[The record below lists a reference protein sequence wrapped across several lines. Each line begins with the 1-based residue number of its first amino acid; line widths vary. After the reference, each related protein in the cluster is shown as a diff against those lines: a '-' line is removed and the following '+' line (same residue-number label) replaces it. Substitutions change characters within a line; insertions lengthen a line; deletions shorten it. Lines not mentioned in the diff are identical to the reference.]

1 MDILDHHFSF
11 PTARFWRGCHMTDGE
26 DQLLIGWAETEIT
39 PSENVLI
46 AGQFHAR
53 VSEGVNDPIT
63 STALAIQGRGGVLV
77 IVSCDLVSISDGLRD
92 AVRGRLAQMDGLDG
106 LDPMEVILH
115 GTHTHTGPETRVPR
129 VGAGHP
135 FDYVGIELPVIPV
148 KEYVNFAAGR
158 IAGAVSD
165 AWSSRSP
172 GGFAFGQGYAVVGRN
187 RRWVDREGGST
198 MYGDTNTPGFSHIEG
213 YEDHSVNV
221 FATYAGGGSLSG
233 LVVNVPCPAQVSEVE
248 FRLSADYWFETREEL
263 RRRLGGGL
271 PILAQ
276 CSAAGDQSPHLL
288 FDKRSAERMLEL
300 SGRTEREEI
309 AHRISGAVEEV
320 LQHAGQAIDY
330 GSPLRHRVED
340 VTLPT
345 AELTEEDAK
354 KAERDAGS
362 MRKLY
367 EELKQNLDADPS
379 LKNQDRWYT
388 KVTSAYRRM
397 CWLEA
402 VAKRYREGRKRQPAE
417 LHVIRMGEMALATN
431 PFEYYLD
438 FGVYIRARS
447 RAVQTF
453 LVQLAGSG
461 TYVPSRRSTE
471 GGGYGSV
478 PASNPVGYQGGWEFA
493 ERTIALIDGLWEEPG
508 Q

>member
-1 MDILDHHFSF
+1 
-11 PTARFWRGCHMTDGE
+11 
-26 DQLLIGWAETEIT
+26 LLIGWADTDIT
-39 PSENVLI
+39 PSEPVLI

-63 STALAIQGRGGVLV
+63 ATALAIEGQGGRFVL
-77 IVSCDLVSISDGLRD
+77 VSCDLVSISDDLRG
-92 AVRGRLAQMDGLDG
+92 AVRSGLAQMGGLDG
-106 LDPMEVILH
+106 LDPMDVILH
-115 GTHTHTGPETRVPR
+115 GTHTHTGPETRVTR

-135 FDYVGIELPVIPV
+135 FDYIGIELPVFPV
-148 KEYVNFAAGR
+148 EEYVNYAAER
-158 IAGAVSD
+158 VARAVYN

-187 RRWVDREGGST
+187 RRWVDREGNST

-221 FATYAGGGSLSG
+221 LASYTGGGDLSG
-233 LVVNVPCPAQVSEVE
+233 LLVNVPCPAQVSELE

-263 RRRLGGGL
+263 RRRVGKGL
-271 PILAQ
+271 PVLVQ

-288 FDKRSAERMLEL
+288 FDKRSAERMLGL
-300 SGRTEREEI
+300 SGRTERQEI

-320 LQHAGQAIDY
+320 LKNVGQAIHY
-330 GSPLRHRVED
+330 APPITHRVEE
-340 VTLPT
+340 VQLPT
-345 AELTEEDAK
+345 AELTGEDVV
-354 KAERDAGS
+354 KAEREAAS

-367 EELKQNLDADPS
+367 EEESRKLEGDPS
-379 LKNQDRWYT
+379 LKKQDRWYT
-388 KVTSAYRRM
+388 RVTSAYRRM
-397 CWLEA
+397 CWFEA
-402 VAKRYREGRKRQPAE
+402 VAKRYGEGLKTRPAE
-417 LHVIRMGEMALATN
+417 LHVIRLGEVALATN

-438 FGVYIRARS
+438 FGVYIKARS

-471 GGGYGSV
+471 GGGYGSI
-478 PASNPVGYQGGWEFA
+478 PASNPVGYPGGWEFA
-493 ERTIALIDGLWEEPG
+493 ERTIALIEDLWGEPG